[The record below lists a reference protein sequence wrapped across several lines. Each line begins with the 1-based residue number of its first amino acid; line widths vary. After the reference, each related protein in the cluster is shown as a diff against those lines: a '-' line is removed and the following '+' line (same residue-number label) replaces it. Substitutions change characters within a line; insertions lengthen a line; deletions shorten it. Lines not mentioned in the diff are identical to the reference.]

1 MRATRRTC
9 AKSVGGGSPELLRTC
24 RRPNN
29 SAHCGGT
36 VKKVSVFA
44 SVVVLVALTAAAQ
57 KKPSVAESFIAAWNS
72 HDVEKVIPVF
82 TDDVLYED
90 VTFGAV
96 SHGSADLRKF
106 AASIFAAVPDVK
118 FDLVDSSVNGGHGT
132 IEWVFT
138 GTDRGLYK
146 TGKRFSVRGVSVID
160 LRGGRISRNLDFY
173 DAASIMRQIGL
184 LPSG

>member
-1 MRATRRTC
+1 M
-9 AKSVGGGSPELLRTC
+9 
-24 RRPNN
+24 
-29 SAHCGGT
+29 
-36 VKKVSVFA
+36 KKVLAIA
-44 SVVVLVALTAAAQ
+44 SIVVLVALTAAAH
-57 KKPSVAESFIAAWNS
+57 KKSPVAESFITVWNS

-82 TDDVLYED
+82 TNDVLYED

-96 SHGSADLRKF
+96 NHGSAELRKF

-118 FDLVDSSVNGGHGT
+118 FELVNSAVAREHGT

-138 GTDRGLYK
+138 GTDHGLYK

-184 LPSG
+184 LPSEKTDSAK